1 MTSEKFNINKPFS
14 KKYLENAHLKMAIKN
29 WNVTILCNV
38 VLVFVITSYTDRMFD
53 FVANALVI
61 ADLSLLIM
69 TYIELYR
76 GRRLSNKDK
85 QALSL
90 MMIRN
95 NDIKEYVKK
104 TRDDKRGVYLVEYK
118 ILSKFY
124 RDN

>member
-1 MTSEKFNINKPFS
+1 MTSEKFNTNKPFS
-14 KKYLENAHLKMAIKN
+14 KRYLENAHLKMAIKN

-38 VLVFVITSYTDRMFD
+38 VLVFVITSYTDRVFD

-76 GRRLSNKDK
+76 GKRLSNKDK

-90 MMIRN
+90 MMVKN